1 MFRKK
6 FAGSYKPTKDRIR
19 RRGHEVT
26 RIEALSD
33 AVFAFAVTLL
43 IVSLEVPKDFEEL
56 MEGMK
61 SFLPFLLCSTMLFQ
75 VWIVQNIFFRRYG
88 MHDDTTIILNAIL
101 LFVVLFFVYPLKFLF
116 SGIISNDIAFHD
128 VNKISKLF
136 LIYSGG
142 FTIIYLLFALMYA
155 NAWLIR
161 EELELTPSEVFETKT
176 NIYRNLGMSS
186 VGIASILLAATFTPA
201 GASFAGLVYMFIGPM
216 IGIIHSKRGKIHKK
230 LFGPDTATA
239 KVSVEIVANDDV
251 EKVPGD
257 RLN

>member
-26 RIEALSD
+26 RVEALSD

-88 MHDDTTIILNAIL
+88 MHDDATIILNAML

-116 SGIISNDIAFHD
+116 SGIISNNIAFHD
-128 VNKISKLF
+128 VEKVSKLF

-142 FTIIYLLFALMYA
+142 FTIIYLLFALMYT
-155 NAWLIR
+155 NAWLVR
-161 EELELTPSEVFETKT
+161 DDLELTPREVFETKT
-176 NIYRNLGMSS
+176 NIYRNLGMSF
-186 VGIASILLAATFTPA
+186 VGIASIILACTHTPL
-201 GASFAGLVYMFIGPM
+201 GASFAGLIYVTIGPL
-216 IGIIHSKRGKIHKK
+216 IGIIHSRRGKVYRR
-230 LFGPDTATA
+230 LYGDDRATA
-239 KVSVEIVANDDV
+239 KVSVEVVANDDV
-251 EKVPGD
+251 ERIPEQQ
-257 RLN
+257 RN